1 MNWCPA
7 RLPTPPSPPQQT
19 RAPTQTTATGNLYPQ
34 LASPPRS
41 SRRHKK
47 MDRSTALF
55 LLFSR
60 GITSRGWQNKM
71 ASARKATDSLRCV
84 PENICIS
91 FLPKLPD
98 HEQISQTTGE
108 ILIRQGREYFSCVFL
123 TTSKSMNQV
132 ETRLCKWQ
140 LDAIGQCI
148 KMKRHT
154 AFHLSWTLQE
164 RSLNP
169 TAPAKQGK

>member
-41 SRRHKK
+41 SRRHKI

-60 GITSRGWQNKM
+60 GIKSRGWQNKM

-91 FLPKLPD
+91 FLPKLPWPWTD
-98 HEQISQTTGE
+98 FTNNRGNTYSTGAWV
-108 ILIRQGREYFSCVFL
+108 FFMFFL